1 MSADDYNLH
10 EPYTVPKAQYG
21 TDVPYVGEDA
31 ARTAPHETRA
41 STNHDGLN
49 DGL

>member
-1 MSADDYNLH
+1 MTTIFIGTVYSTQYS
-10 EPYTVPKAQYG
+10 TVPYA
-21 TDVPYVGEDA
+21 VGEDA

>member
-1 MSADDYNLH
+1 MTTIFMNRI
-10 EPYTVPKAQYG
+10 QYPRLSTG